1 MSKVLLFGYFG
12 FGNIGDEAILEAEVL
27 ALRSHRP
34 DIELAALIDNKERA
48 AELGIKPYKRKSI
61 WQVYQA
67 VKEANLV
74 ISGGGGLFQDS
85 TGPASIMYYG
95 SILAL
100 ACILNKPTFIFSQGF
115 GPIKTDLGKMLAS
128 RLLPLTTKAT
138 FRDELSLQEFKSFA
152 PGVEASLSA
161 DPAFLLPRNVE
172 ESEGILQKCHLA
184 DPQKKIV
191 VLVVRNWFGLDIA
204 LQAEAV
210 NKWAS
215 SLSEEEKPQVL
226 IVPFQYWFDEG
237 ICKRLQS
244 LIKLPCSMAPQL
256 NAREM
261 LNLLG
266 HERIELILSM
276 RLHALILGASAGK
289 VSLGI
294 SYDPKVERFCNLCG
308 LPFVPLEGLTAE
320 RLAEALQSAWQKR
333 EELKMKV
340 IENAGELRHKAE
352 ESVNLALELLS

>member
-27 ALRSHRP
+27 ALRARRP
-34 DIELAALIDNKERA
+34 DIEIAALIDNEERA
-48 AELGIKPYKRKSI
+48 AELNIKPYKRKSI
-61 WQVYQA
+61 WQVYKA
-67 VKEANLV
+67 VQEADLV

-115 GPIKTDLGKMLAS
+115 GPIKTGLGKMLAS
-128 RLLPLTTKAT
+128 RLLPLTTRAT
-138 FRDELSLQEFKSFA
+138 FRDELSLQEFQSFA
-152 PGVEASLSA
+152 PEVKASLSA
-161 DPAFLLPRNVE
+161 DPAFLLPRRAE
-172 ESEGILQKCHLA
+172 EAEVVLQKCNLS

-210 NKWAS
+210 NKWAE
-215 SLSEEEKPQVL
+215 LLNEDERPQIL

-244 LIKLPCSMAPQL
+244 LIKLPCAMAPQL
-256 NAREM
+256 DAKEM
-261 LNLLG
+261 LILLG
-266 HERIELILSM
+266 HERIELIVSM
-276 RLHALILGASAGK
+276 RLHALILGASAGN
-289 VSLGI
+289 VSLGVL
-294 SYDPKVERFCNLCG
+294 YDPKVERFCNLCG

-320 RLAEALQSAWQKR
+320 ILTKALQSAWQER
-333 EELKMKV
+333 GDIKV
-340 IENAGELRHKAE
+340 KVMENANKLRQRAE